1 MLILTLHTPFPAKE
15 KVVALQNSLDVANGK
30 AGALENQLN
39 AMGSKVCPSPSIMP
53 RCQGFSLKK
62 VFGATESGARK
73 TTLGIE
79 SRDEVHEPPEGTL
92 GATKR

>member
-1 MLILTLHTPFPAKE
+1 MLTPFPAKE

-39 AMGSKVCPSPSIMP
+39 AIGSKVCPSPSIIQDAKGLP
-53 RCQGFSLKK
+53 KTKFL
-62 VFGATESGARK
+62 VPTESGARK

-79 SRDEVHEPPEGTL
+79 SRDEVHEPPEGKL